1 MYAAVKKCRLNQN
14 TCTSLKHQ
22 ETINMKHA
30 HLKQQASIVDYESLI
45 VFWTYFEEKQLLGFP
60 SRKSS
65 IVFLPLSR

>member
-1 MYAAVKKCRLNQN
+1 MQIEPN

-22 ETINMKHA
+22 ETINIKQ

-45 VFWTYFEEKQLLGFP
+45 VFGTYFEEKQFLGFP

-65 IVFLPLSR
+65 VAFWPS